1 MVEGARRQASAELKS
16 EVGWLSSGLATFA
29 GVAREGLAG
38 MVEEDDQADTN
49 GVIFDLSK
57 TVSR

>member
-1 MVEGARRQASAELKS
+1 MVEGALRQASAELKS

-29 GVAREGLAG
+29 GVARDGLAG
-38 MVEEDDQADTN
+38 MVEEDDKADTN